1 ALVLARRQQ
10 TTRLNLTAT
19 RVSMRAA
26 LGLGVSVTVLD
37 LPTAFPYFAA
47 IGVIASSSESV
58 PAELVLLLAF
68 NLIYVLPL
76 VMIAAARAFAGERAQ
91 QRLRDWRERVNRFAP
106 RVVSGLTAVTGMAL
120 IWRGADGVLA

>member
-1 ALVLARRQQ
+1 
-10 TTRLNLTAT
+10 
-19 RVSMRAA
+19 M
-26 LGLGVSVTVLD
+26 LD

-47 IGVIASSSESV
+47 IGAIAGSGASV

-76 VMIAAARAFAGERAQ
+76 VTIAAARAFAGERAQ
-91 QRLRDWRERVNRFAP
+91 RWLRDSHEHVNRIAP
-106 RVVSGLTAVTGMAL
+106 RVVSALTAVTGVAL